1 MKPRRFGK
9 SSQQYELLKK
19 KRDIGID
26 PANLILGLWG
36 SLTLYVIIHTV
47 LQIKMPLID

>member
-1 MKPRRFGK
+1 MKPRRFRK

-19 KRDIGID
+19 KRGIGFD

-36 SLTLYVIIHTV
+36 SLTLYVIIHIV